1 MVQTLVGP
9 RCPNCANL
17 KRLPTYE
24 ISLRQYLIAVG
35 VGVGVAAAAGFVWA
49 LIWNAIHFLFLS
61 LLIAAGIGY
70 AIGEVISLSTNRKR
84 GPGLQVIAGISVVV
98 SFAVYYLFVPWFS
111 FYTIIGLALGIVIA
125 VARLR

>member
-1 MVQTLVGP
+1 
-9 RCPNCANL
+9 
-17 KRLPTYE
+17 
-24 ISLRQYLIAVG
+24 LIAAG
-35 VGVGVAAAAGFVWA
+35 VGVGVATAAGFVWA
-49 LIWNAIHFLFLS
+49 LIWNAIHFLLLS

-111 FYTIIGLALGIVIA
+111 FYTIIGLALGILVA
-125 VARLR
+125 VTRLR